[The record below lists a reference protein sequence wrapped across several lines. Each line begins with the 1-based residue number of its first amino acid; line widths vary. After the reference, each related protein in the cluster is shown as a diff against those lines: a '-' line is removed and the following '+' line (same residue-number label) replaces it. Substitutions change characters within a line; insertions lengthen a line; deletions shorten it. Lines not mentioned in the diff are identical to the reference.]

1 MFTLFKYHVIN
12 LFNYKN
18 NVLTS
23 NLIFTIDIHL
33 KPSSSSWTLWCPW
46 QLFPLLIMSNRGLVM
61 ALVCAAGE
69 MGAKH
74 LSSSSGEGFLITGP
88 FSPLI
93 YFSMLAPPPA
103 RPVCFASCCPWP
115 PTWLNLVNLLLA
127 ARLTW
132 TWGPDRPG
140 APPIMWSQDPDCS
153 DILSL
158 PHMLVSL
165 WCYLR
170 LYSLPWCC
178 WLLFPISLVT
188 SLLSLCSL
196 FKPSP
201 SLKTLYSS
209 PAWRRSS
216 QSSSPSS
223 SSGSRL
229 TSPIVHFQSLK

>member
-93 YFSMLAPPPA
+93 
-103 RPVCFASCCPWP
+103 
-115 PTWLNLVNLLLA
+115 WLNLVNLLLA

-201 SLKTLYSS
+201 SLKTLYPS

-229 TSPIVHFQSLK
+229 TSPSPRPGHYYRPGLLP